1 MGIEYRQLEN
11 GIRLIRLSDRL
22 DIDGTLRIGSR
33 LTEYTNGDDLHIILD
48 LAEVDFLASIGIR
61 MLVTTAKSVNGH
73 GGKVVILNPIQS
85 VREVLELTGITQAIP
100 IFRDLEEAENY
111 LVLN

>member
-11 GIRLIRLSDRL
+11 GVRLIRLSDRL

-33 LTEYTNGDDLHIILD
+33 LTEYMNGDGLHIILD
-48 LAEVDFLASIGIR
+48 LVEVDFLASIGIR
-61 MLVTTAKSVNGH
+61 MLVITAKSVISH
-73 GGKVVILNPIQS
+73 GGRVVILNPRPS

-100 IFRDLEEAENY
+100 IYDSLDDAINE
-111 LVLN
+111 LIL